1 VAVLACLHLGT
12 LVPRGRDVRPWSGQG
27 GSLEALD
34 KGGRGRLVDHAALR
48 RNGSA
53 SRLDG
58 EAQRPDRPVEVA
70 MTARQTAPPSY
81 RDAVT
86 SEDER
91 REMTLK
97 QSKKKAACKVRPLGG
112 RWF

>member
-1 VAVLACLHLGT
+1 M
-12 LVPRGRDVRPWSGQG
+12 PRGRDVRPWSGRG

-70 MTARQTAPPSY
+70 MTARQPATPSY

-91 REMTLK
+91 REMPLK
-97 QSKKKAACKVRPLGG
+97 QSKKKAACKVRPLAG